1 MKIKL
6 TDGIEAYQILEI
18 ENNEHGT
25 VDDQLREL
33 NAKANEQTANN
44 LYWAIVNSNNCY
56 TNGNCETCPRRIVDN
71 RTTLDVENE
80 SAAEMLNW
88 MFAGWLVVAA
98 IGLIIL
104 TGLYL

>member
-44 LYWAIVNSNNCY
+44 LYWAIVNCNNCY

-71 RTTLDVENE
+71 RTTLDMENE
-80 SAAEMLNW
+80 SASRLLGK
-88 MFAGWLVVAA
+88 MFYFGIIGIA
-98 IGLIIL
+98 IGLIIA
-104 TGLYL
+104 TTIYF